1 MGENRPAR
9 AHKKSAGG
17 RIFGLRTHQI
27 KRRSRRTGGAAAYSL
42 AFLVALLTTMPR
54 LLLLLARLLAAATLL
69 LAGLLSW
76 PRVALLLL
84 VRFLIGI
91 LVRHSLL
98 L

>member
-1 MGENRPAR
+1 
-9 AHKKSAGG
+9 
-17 RIFGLRTHQI
+17 
-27 KRRSRRTGGAAAYSL
+27 
-42 AFLVALLTTMPR
+42 MPR

-91 LVRHSLL
+91 LVGILVRYSLL
-98 L
+98 LEG